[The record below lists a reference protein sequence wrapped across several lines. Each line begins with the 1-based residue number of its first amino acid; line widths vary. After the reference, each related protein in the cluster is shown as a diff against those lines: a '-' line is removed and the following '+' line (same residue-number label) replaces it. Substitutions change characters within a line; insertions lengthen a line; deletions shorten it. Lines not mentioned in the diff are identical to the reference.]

1 VRTHNHRVEAF
12 KPRRVLLM
20 RPAWEPLT
28 SPSENTY
35 NRTWPPLSSL
45 YVATGLRERGVDAS
59 VVDLQALRRTA
70 AQAVSGIGAQD
81 MVFLSTADV
90 DRWQCPNVEMEPI
103 DRLAAA
109 VRAAGAPFFLTGTHG
124 AVAPEKLLRRTG
136 AVGVIHGEPEE
147 AALALATG
155 VPPESIPGLLLRDG
169 ADGLLDTGPAP
180 SVDLRRL
187 PAPDYSLVDLDL
199 YGYEIL
205 GRRFALF
212 EGSRGCPFPCTFCSR
227 VLQGRAVRRKDPG
240 QLMAEVERAVRR
252 DGVESAYLIDLEF
265 HLGGATSRG
274 FCDAMAES
282 RIPLR
287 WCCELRPREV
297 GDGLLDA
304 MAAGGCRLVHCGIES
319 GSQERLEV
327 LDKVGRLEEMVDG
340 VHRILARGM
349 EVLCFFILGF
359 PGESEAEIEKTVRLA
374 LDLSPTYASFH
385 LFTPYPGTEYAVAVG
400 DGAHF
405 VPPSHPDALPFDR
418 LSRLRRAAY
427 LRFYLRP
434 RYVLSRLGRRDY
446 GSLLRQARLL
456 VSQAVS

>member
-1 VRTHNHRVEAF
+1 VDPLT
-12 KPRRVLLM
+12 PRRVVLT
-20 RPAWEPLT
+20 RPAWAPLT
-28 SPSENTY
+28 RPSENTY

-45 YVATGLRERGVDAS
+45 YIATGLRARGMDAS
-59 VVDLQALRRTA
+59 VVDLQALRRPPSRA
-70 AQAVSGIGAQD
+70 LAGVGPQD
-81 MVFLSTADV
+81 LVFLSTADV

-103 DRLAAA
+103 DLMASAI
-109 VRAAGAPFFLTGTHG
+109 RATGATFFLTGTHG

-136 AVGVIHGEPEE
+136 AHGVVHGEPEE
-147 AALALATG
+147 AAVALGTG
-155 VPPESIPGLLLRDG
+155 APPESIPGLLLRDG
-169 ADGLLDTGPAP
+169 ADGVRDTGPAP

-212 EGSRGCPFPCTFCSR
+212 EGSRGCPFPCAFCSR
-227 VLQGRAVRRKDPG
+227 VLQGRVMRRKDPA
-240 QLMAEVERAVRR
+240 QLVAEVERAVRR

-274 FCDAMAES
+274 FCDAMAAMKL
-282 RIPLR
+282 PLR

-297 GDGLLDA
+297 KDDFLDA
-304 MAAGGCRLVHCGIES
+304 LAAGGCRLVHCGIES
-319 GSQERLEV
+319 GSPGRLEA

-340 VHRILARGM
+340 VQRILARGM

-359 PGESEAEIEKTVRLA
+359 PGESEAEIEQTVRVA

-385 LFTPYPGTEYAVAVG
+385 LFTPYPGTEYAMPVG
-400 DGAHF
+400 DGSHF

-418 LSRLRRAAY
+418 LSRLRRGAY

-434 RYVLSRLGRRDY
+434 RYVLSRLGRREY
-446 GSLLRQARLL
+446 RSLLRQARLL

>member
-1 VRTHNHRVEAF
+1 VDPF
-12 KPRRVLLM
+12 KPRRVILT

-45 YVATGLRERGVDAS
+45 YIATGLRQRGIDAS
-59 VVDLQALRRTA
+59 VVDLQAARRPA
-70 AQAVSGIGAQD
+70 ARALAGLGPHD
-81 MVFLSTADV
+81 LVFLSTADV

-103 DRLAAA
+103 DRLAAT
-109 VRAAGAPFFLTGTHG
+109 VRATGAPFFVTGTHG
-124 AVAPEKLLRRTG
+124 AAAPEKLLRRTG
-136 AVGVIHGEPEE
+136 AAGVIHGEPEE

-155 VPPESIPGLLLRDG
+155 VPPGSIPGLLLRDG
-169 ADGLLDTGPAP
+169 ADGVRDTGPAP

-187 PAPDYSLVDLDL
+187 PIPDYSLVDLDL

-212 EGSRGCPFPCTFCSR
+212 EGSRGCPFPCAFCSR
-227 VLQGRAVRRKDPG
+227 VLQGRIMRRKDPS
-240 QLMAEVERAVRR
+240 QLVAEVEQAVRR

-274 FCDAMAES
+274 FCRSLAET
-282 RIPLR
+282 RLPLR

-297 GDGLLDA
+297 GDDFLDDL
-304 MAAGGCRLVHCGIES
+304 AAGGCRLVHCGIES
-319 GSQERLEV
+319 GSPERLEV
-327 LDKVGRLEEMVDG
+327 LDKVGRLEDMVDG

-359 PGESEAEIEKTVRLA
+359 PGESEAEIEKTVRVA
-374 LDLSPTYASFH
+374 LDLNPTYASFH
-385 LFTPYPGTEYAVAVG
+385 LFTPYPGTEYAVPVG

-405 VPPSHPDALPFDR
+405 VPPSHPDALSFDR

-446 GSLLRQARLL
+446 GSLLRQARIL

>member
-1 VRTHNHRVEAF
+1 
-12 KPRRVLLM
+12 M

-59 VVDLQALRRTA
+59 VVDLQALRRTP
-70 AQAVSGIGAQD
+70 AQAVAGIDAQD

-109 VRAAGAPFFLTGTHG
+109 VRATGAPFFVTGTHG

-136 AVGVIHGEPEE
+136 AQGVIHGEPEE
-147 AALALATG
+147 GALALATG

-169 ADGLLDTGPAP
+169 ADRFVDTGPAP

-212 EGSRGCPFPCTFCSR
+212 EGSRGCPFPCAFCSR
-227 VLQGRAVRRKDPG
+227 VLQGRAMRRKDAG
-240 QLMAEVERAVRR
+240 QLMAEVERAVQR
-252 DGVESAYLIDLEF
+252 DGAESAYLIDLEF
-265 HLGGATSRG
+265 HLGGETSRG
-274 FCDAMAES
+274 FCDAMAEK
-282 RIPLR
+282 RLALR

-297 GDGLLDA
+297 GDDFLDA

-385 LFTPYPGTEYAVAVG
+385 LFTPYPGTEYAMPVG
-400 DGAHF
+400 DGDHF

-434 RYVLSRLGRRDY
+434 RYMLSRLGRRDY

>member
-1 VRTHNHRVEAF
+1 MDPFR
-12 KPRRVLLM
+12 PRRVILT

-28 SPSENTY
+28 APSENTY

-45 YVATGLRERGVDAS
+45 YIATALRARGVEAS
-59 VVDLQALRRTA
+59 VVDLQAARRPA
-70 AQAVSGIGAQD
+70 ARALSGVGAQD

-90 DRWQCPNVEMEPI
+90 DRWQCPNVEMAPI

-109 VRAAGAPFFLTGTHG
+109 VRATGAPFFLTGTHG

-136 AVGVIHGEPEE
+136 ASGVIHGEPEE
-147 AALALATG
+147 AAVALATG
-155 VPPESIPGLLLRDG
+155 TAPESIPGILLRDG
-169 ADGLLDTGPAP
+169 GEGVRDTGRAPA
-180 SVDLRRL
+180 VDVRRL

-212 EGSRGCPFPCTFCSR
+212 EGSRGCPFPCAFCSR
-227 VLQGRAVRRKDPG
+227 VLQGRVMRRKDPG
-240 QLMAEVERAVRR
+240 QLLAEVERAVRR
-252 DGVESAYLIDLEF
+252 DRVESAYLIDLEF
-265 HLGGATSRG
+265 HLGGATSRA
-274 FCDAMAES
+274 FCDGMAET
-282 RIPLR
+282 RLPLR

-297 GDGLLDA
+297 SDGFLDA
-304 MAAGGCRLVHCGIES
+304 LAAGGCRLVHCGIES
-319 GSQERLEV
+319 GSPERLEI
-327 LDKVGRLEEMVDG
+327 LDKVGRLEDMVDG

-359 PGESEAEIEKTVRLA
+359 PGESEAEIESTVRVA
-374 LDLSPTYASFH
+374 LDLNPTYASFH
-385 LFTPYPGTEYAVAVG
+385 LFTPYPGTEYAMPVG

-405 VPPSHPDALPFDR
+405 VPPSHPDALSFDR
-418 LSRLRRAAY
+418 LAELRRAAY

-434 RYVLSRLGRRDY
+434 RYVLSRLARRDY
-446 GSLLRQARLL
+446 GSLLRQARIL

>member
-1 VRTHNHRVEAF
+1 MDPLR
-12 KPRRVLLM
+12 PRRVVLT

-45 YVATGLRERGVDAS
+45 YIATGLRTRGVDAS
-59 VVDLQALRRTA
+59 IVDLQATRGP
-70 AQAVSGIGAQD
+70 AQPALAGVGARD
-81 MVFLSTADV
+81 LVFLSTADV
-90 DRWQCPNVEMEPI
+90 DRWQCPNVEMDPI
-103 DRLAAA
+103 DRLASA
-109 VRAAGAPFFLTGTHG
+109 VRATGAPFFLTGTHG

-136 AVGVIHGEPEE
+136 ATGVIHGEPEE
-147 AALALATG
+147 AAVALATG
-155 VPPESIPGLLLRDG
+155 APPESIPGLLLRD
-169 ADGLLDTGPAP
+169 AAERTVDTGPAP

-187 PAPDYSLVDLDL
+187 PAPDYSLVDLDR

-212 EGSRGCPFPCTFCSR
+212 EGSRGCPFPCAFCSR
-227 VLQGRAVRRKDPG
+227 VLQGRAMRRKDPG
-240 QLMAEVERAVRR
+240 QLVAEVERAVER

-274 FCDAMAES
+274 FCDFMAEK
-282 RIPLR
+282 RLPLR

-297 GDGLLDA
+297 GDDFLDA
-304 MAAGGCRLVHCGIES
+304 LAAGGCRLVHCGIES
-319 GSQERLEV
+319 GSPERLEV
-327 LDKVGRLEEMVDG
+327 LDKVGRLEDMVDG
-340 VHRILARGM
+340 VQRILARGM

-359 PGESEAEIEKTVRLA
+359 PGESEAEIEKTVRVA
-374 LDLSPTYASFH
+374 LDLNPTYASFH
-385 LFTPYPGTEYAVAVG
+385 LFTPYPGTEYAMPVG
-400 DGAHF
+400 DGPHF
-405 VPPSHPDALPFDR
+405 VPPSHPDALPFER
-418 LSRLRRAAY
+418 LSRLRRGAY

-434 RYVLSRLGRRDY
+434 RYVLSRLGRRRY